1 MLAELHL
8 RNLAVLAGANVE
20 FGPGLNV
27 LTGETGAGKSIV
39 VDGLALLSGARA
51 SAELVRAGAEQLL
64 VTGIFRG
71 RDPEVEAQLA
81 AAGIEPEGDE
91 LVVRREIGREGRNRV
106 FLNDQPA
113 TLRLLSELAPR
124 LLRLHGQREEL
135 GLAAPDLQRAWL
147 DRSGGPAAAALLAKV
162 GEAFRGWR
170 ALAARLDL
178 LRGDQRARAERLELL
193 RYQLA
198 ELVRVNPGAGEEGE
212 LHRER
217 ERLRHREAIARSL
230 AAGLELLADGEGAA
244 SDQLGAAREALRE
257 AARFEPAAAGA
268 ERLLT
273 ETLAL
278 LAEQVRE
285 LRAALPADD
294 EPGRLDRV
302 EERLCELERLVRR
315 HAVPADALP
324 ELRQRLARELEQL
337 GEDEGNREG
346 LEAACA
352 EALAGFAAAAAALSR
367 ARADWGEELARALA
381 RELADLA
388 LPRARFAVRLERRLA
403 ADSPLALEGRPIDF
417 GPLGYD
423 SVVFEFSPNHGEGL
437 RPLARIASGGEL
449 SRVYLALQLAARGE
463 EGAGGATLVFDEVD
477 AGIGGAQA
485 AAVGRKLQRLAT
497 HGQILAV
504 THLPQVASHADRHF
518 LVEKRVRQGRT
529 FAEVRL
535 LTEEERIEEL
545 ARMLGG
551 ARVTASSRAH
561 AAELLAGARRRER

>member
-124 LLRLHGQREEL
+124 RLRLHGQREEL
-135 GLAAPDLQRAWL
+135 GLAAPDLQRV
-147 DRSGGPAAAALLAKV
+147 GAAAALRAKV
-162 GEAFRGWR
+162 GEGCREWR
-170 ALAARLDL
+170 ALAARLAL

-198 ELVRVNPGAGEEGE
+198 ELVRVNPGAGEEEE

-217 ERLRHREAIARSL
+217 GRLRHREAIARSL
-230 AAGLELLADGEGAA
+230 AVGLELLADGEGAA

-268 ERLLT
+268 GRLLT
-273 ETLAL
+273 GPVPLPA
-278 LAEQVRE
+278 AGGGE

-324 ELRQRLARELEQL
+324 ELRQRLAMELEQL

-352 EALAGFAAAAAALSR
+352 EALAGFTAAAAALSR

-423 SVVFEFSPNHGEGL
+423 SVVFEFSPNPGEGL

-477 AGIGGAQA
+477 AGVGGAQA